1 MARIAGR
8 NGVIYMGIAST
19 SAEASLVAYQA
30 SWSFNAAT
38 DKIEVTAFG
47 DRGKTYV
54 GGMSDQSG
62 QFSGFYDDASAQTY
76 TAAVDGQS
84 RKMYIYPSSL
94 TPTQYFHGRVIV
106 DQSIESTVAGAATV
120 SASWNAAS
128 DIFKV
133 G

>member
-8 NGVIYMGIAST
+8 NGVVYMGIAS
-19 SAEASLVAYQA
+19 SAASASLVAYQA
-30 SWSFNAAT
+30 AWSFNAAT

-54 GGMSDQSG
+54 GGMSDQAG

-76 TAAVDGQS
+76 TAAVDGQP
-84 RKMYIYPSSL
+84 RKFYLYPSSL
-94 TPTQYFHGRVIV
+94 LTTQYFFGTVIV